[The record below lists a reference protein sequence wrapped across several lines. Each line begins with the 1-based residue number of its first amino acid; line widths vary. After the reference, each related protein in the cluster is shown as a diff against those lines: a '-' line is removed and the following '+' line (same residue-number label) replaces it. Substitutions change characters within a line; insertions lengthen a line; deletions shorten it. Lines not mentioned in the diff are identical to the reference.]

1 MSKLPHEG
9 VFVRIGLSRIHGI
22 GVRAIRD
29 IPAGTTLFKSDKAR
43 IVWVPGAV
51 VRRLPAE
58 LRRLYDDFAM
68 RWGDR
73 YGVPRHLD
81 LLNVGWYINHSS
93 TPNVEADEAAYFHTL
108 RDIRK
113 GEELTADYR
122 TFWRGR
128 LAFRPRRDGAAT
140 ARRDGAAR
148 HGAARAPRRAPPPRA
163 RAGRTRPASASRRGG

>member
-1 MSKLPHEG
+1 MPRWPHDD
-9 VFVRIGLSRIHGI
+9 VYVRIARSRIHGI

-29 IPAGTTLFKSDKAR
+29 IPAGTTLFRSDRAR

-51 VRRLPAE
+51 VRRLSPE
-58 LRRLYDDFAM
+58 LRRIYDDFAM

-128 LAFRPRRDGAAT
+128 LAFQPREAMPSALR
-140 ARRDGAAR
+140 AR
-148 HGAARAPRRAPPPRA
+148 PPRA
-163 RAGRTRPASASRRGG
+163 PAARTRRASASRPGG